1 MESIMKRVTNSD
13 LEFLTPKE
21 VAAMLRLSVRTLEGK
36 RRDGTGPAF
45 TTLGNDRNSKVV
57 YRLADIY
64 RWLADKSRS
73 QVIPFPGHRARKP
86 VGAPT
91 THLALPADPPPE
103 GDGDDDWVT
112 IWLVQTEV

>member
-1 MESIMKRVTNSD
+1 MKRVTDSA
-13 LEFLTPKE
+13 LEFLTTKE
-21 VAAMLRLSVRTLEGK
+21 VAAMLRLSVRTLEGM
-36 RRDGTGPAF
+36 RRNGKGPVF

-57 YRLADIY
+57 YRRSDIDK
-64 RWLADKSRS
+64 WLADKSHS

-103 GDGDDDWVT
+103 SSGAHDWIAT
-112 IWLVQTEV
+112 WRAQTEG